1 MKIFRIIGRSITGAA
16 KSIARNFSLS
26 MASITCTVIT
36 LILVSLGLLV
46 SYNVNNITKDIEK
59 ELTIV
64 VFMQK
69 DITEEELK
77 TTEEKLKKIDNVE
90 KVTLTSKETIKND
103 MMSEYPSFSKMM
115 DSWKEND
122 NPFQDSYII
131 KVKDVRDINETV
143 TTIKNLDK
151 IDLVKYSESTI
162 GELIKIFDAIKT
174 GTIILVVGLILV
186 TAFLIN
192 NTIKITIFSRRN
204 EIDIMRLVGTSNTV
218 IKLPFLFE
226 GLFIGVLGSIIP
238 ILITI
243 FGYNYAYDALSS
255 LGTSNLLSVIKL
267 VNPDAIVYKASLIIL
282 IIGAVVGMFGSVK
295 AVRKYLTVWER

>member
-1 MKIFRIIGRSITGAA
+1 MKIFRIIGRSISGAA

-77 TTEEKLKKIDNVE
+77 TTEEKLNKIDNVE
-90 KVTLTSKETIKND
+90 KVTFTSKETIKND

-243 FGYNYAYDALSS
+243 FGYNYAYNALSS

-295 AVRKYLTVWER
+295 AVRKYLTV

>member
-1 MKIFRIIGRSITGAA
+1 MKIFRIIGRSISGAA

-90 KVTLTSKETIKND
+90 KVTFTSKETIKND

-186 TAFLIN
+186 PAFLIN

>member
-90 KVTLTSKETIKND
+90 KVTFTSKETIKND

-115 DSWKEND
+115 DSWKDND

-295 AVRKYLTVWER
+295 AVRKYLTV

>member
-90 KVTLTSKETIKND
+90 KVTFTSKETIKND

>member
-90 KVTLTSKETIKND
+90 KVTFTSKETIKND

-243 FGYNYAYDALSS
+243 FGYNYAYEALSS

>member
-1 MKIFRIIGRSITGAA
+1 MKVIRIIGRSITNAG

-26 MASITCTVIT
+26 MASITCTIIT
-36 LILVSLGLLV
+36 LILVSLGVLV

-64 VFMQK
+64 VFMK
-69 DITEEELK
+69 KETTKEELNK
-77 TTEEKLKKIDNVE
+77 TKDAISKIDNVADV
-90 KVTLTSKETIKND
+90 KYTSKDDIKNN
-103 MMSEYPSFSKMM
+103 MASEYPSFSKMM
-115 DSWKEND
+115 ESWTDVN
-122 NPFQDSYII
+122 NPFQDSYIVS
-131 KVKDVRDINETV
+131 VKDVRDINETV
-143 TTIKNLDK
+143 TTIKNLDNVD
-151 IDLVKYSESTI
+151 IVKYSESMV
-162 GELIKIFDAIKT
+162 GELINIFDAIKT
-174 GTIILVVGLILV
+174 GTICLVVGLVLV

-238 ILITI
+238 ILVTI
-243 FGYNYAYDALSS
+243 FGYTYIYNAVSS
-255 LGTSNLLSVIKL
+255 LGTSNILSIIKL
-267 VNPDAIVYKASLIIL
+267 TSPELIVYKTSLFIL

-295 AVRKYLTVWER
+295 AVRKYLTV

>member
-1 MKIFRIIGRSITGAA
+1 MKIFRIIGRSITGAS

-90 KVTLTSKETIKND
+90 KVTFTSKETIKND

-295 AVRKYLTVWER
+295 AVRKYLTV

>member
-1 MKIFRIIGRSITGAA
+1 MKIFRIIGRSISGAA

-90 KVTLTSKETIKND
+90 KVTFTSKETIKND

-295 AVRKYLTVWER
+295 AVRKYLTI

>member
-1 MKIFRIIGRSITGAA
+1 MKVIRIIGRSITNAG

-26 MASITCTVIT
+26 MASITCTIIT
-36 LILVSLGLLV
+36 LILVSLGVLV

-64 VFMQK
+64 VFMK
-69 DITEEELK
+69 KETTKEELNK
-77 TTEEKLKKIDNVE
+77 TKEALSKIDNVADV
-90 KVTLTSKETIKND
+90 KYTSKDDIKNN
-103 MMSEYPSFSKMM
+103 MASEYPSFSKMM
-115 DSWKEND
+115 ESWTDVN
-122 NPFQDSYII
+122 NPFQDSYIVS
-131 KVKDVRDINETV
+131 VKDVRDINETV
-143 TTIKNLDK
+143 TTIKNLDNVD
-151 IDLVKYSESTI
+151 IVKYSESI
-162 GELIKIFDAIKT
+162 VGELINIFDAIKT
-174 GTIILVVGLILV
+174 GTICLVVGLVLV

-238 ILITI
+238 ILVTI
-243 FGYNYAYDALSS
+243 FGYTYIYNAVSS
-255 LGTSNLLSVIKL
+255 LGTSNILSIIKL
-267 VNPDAIVYKASLIIL
+267 TSPELIVYKTSLFIL

-295 AVRKYLTVWER
+295 AVRKYLTV

>member
-90 KVTLTSKETIKND
+90 KVTFTSKETIKND

-115 DSWKEND
+115 DSWKDND

>member
-1 MKIFRIIGRSITGAA
+1 MKIFRIIGRSISGAA

-90 KVTLTSKETIKND
+90 KVTYTSKETIKND

-115 DSWKEND
+115 DSWKDND

>member
-1 MKIFRIIGRSITGAA
+1 MKIFRIIGRSISGAA

-90 KVTLTSKETIKND
+90 KVTYTSKETIKND

-115 DSWKEND
+115 DSWKDND

-238 ILITI
+238 ILVTI
-243 FGYNYAYDALSS
+243 FGYNYAYNALSS

>member
-1 MKIFRIIGRSITGAA
+1 
-16 KSIARNFSLS
+16 
-26 MASITCTVIT
+26 
-36 LILVSLGLLV
+36 
-46 SYNVNNITKDIEK
+46 
-59 ELTIV
+59 
-64 VFMQK
+64 
-69 DITEEELK
+69 
-77 TTEEKLKKIDNVE
+77 
-90 KVTLTSKETIKND
+90 

-295 AVRKYLTVWER
+295 AVRKYLTV

>member
-1 MKIFRIIGRSITGAA
+1 MKIFRIIGRSISGAA

-69 DITEEELK
+69 DITKEELK

-90 KVTLTSKETIKND
+90 KVTFTSKETIKND

>member
-1 MKIFRIIGRSITGAA
+1 MKVIRIIGRSITNAG

-26 MASITCTVIT
+26 MASITCTIIT
-36 LILVSLGLLV
+36 LILVSLGVLV

-64 VFMQK
+64 VFMK
-69 DITEEELK
+69 KETTKEELNK
-77 TTEEKLKKIDNVE
+77 TKDALSKIDNVADV
-90 KVTLTSKETIKND
+90 KYTSKDDIKNN
-103 MMSEYPSFSKMM
+103 MASEYPSFSKMM
-115 DSWKEND
+115 ESWTDVN
-122 NPFQDSYII
+122 NPFQDSYIVS
-131 KVKDVRDINETV
+131 VKDVRDINETV
-143 TTIKNLDK
+143 TTIKNLDNVD
-151 IDLVKYSESTI
+151 IVKYSESMI
-162 GELIKIFDAIKT
+162 GELINIFDAIKT
-174 GTIILVVGLILV
+174 GTICLVVGLVLV

-238 ILITI
+238 VLVTI
-243 FGYNYAYDALSS
+243 FGYTYIYNALSS
-255 LGTSNLLSVIKL
+255 LGTSNILSIIKL
-267 VNPDAIVYKASLIIL
+267 TSPELIVYKTSLFIL

-295 AVRKYLTVWER
+295 AVRKYLTV

>member
-69 DITEEELK
+69 DITEEELR

-90 KVTLTSKETIKND
+90 KVTFTSKETIKND

-295 AVRKYLTVWER
+295 AVRKYLTV

>member
-1 MKIFRIIGRSITGAA
+1 MKIFRIIGRSISGAA

-90 KVTLTSKETIKND
+90 KVTFTSKETIKND

-115 DSWKEND
+115 DSWKEKD

-295 AVRKYLTVWER
+295 AVRKYLTV

>member
-1 MKIFRIIGRSITGAA
+1 MKIFRIIGRSISGAA

-90 KVTLTSKETIKND
+90 KVTFTSKETIKND

-295 AVRKYLTVWER
+295 AVRKYLTV

>member
-90 KVTLTSKETIKND
+90 KVTFTSKETIKND

-238 ILITI
+238 ILMTI